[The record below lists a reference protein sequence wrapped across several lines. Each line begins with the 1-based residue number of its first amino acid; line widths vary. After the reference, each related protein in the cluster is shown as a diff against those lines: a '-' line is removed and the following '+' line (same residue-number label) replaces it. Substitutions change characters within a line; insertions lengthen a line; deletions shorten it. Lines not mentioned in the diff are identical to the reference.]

1 MLSLALIPEYDT
13 EYHNAIT
20 PSEGPAYTEY
30 ILPGPTFACICEIPG
45 TPTIFGSKDNGF
57 TNKKAARTNA
67 AREAM
72 QHIIAQGLTNSD
84 GSLKSNKKK
93 AKFGTAIKVQ
103 GTDSVAKKSTTYAQK
118 VNGRPW

>member
-1 MLSLALIPEYDT
+1 MLSLALIPECDA
-13 EYHNAIT
+13 EYHNAVT

-30 ILPGPTFACICEIPG
+30 ILPGPNFACTCMIPG
-45 TPTIFGSKDNGF
+45 TPTPFGSKDFGF

-84 GSLKSNKKK
+84 GSLKNNKKK
-93 AKFGTAIKVQ
+93 AKHGTAIKVV
-103 GTDSVAKKSTTYAQK
+103 GTDSGAKKSTTYSQR
-118 VNGRPW
+118 VNGRPC